1 MVNYDYKANDT
12 DEGAIT
18 LVVHLTKAFEKGTV
32 GCGMHVFNALW
43 FSAENSSGTFVCF
56 LEHQRRVLFDGCV
69 SDSLHTITATLLVCG
84 FCKLCCEMR
93 WNVCSKY
100 VAS

>member
-12 DEGAIT
+12 DEGAINHDGT
-18 LVVHLTKAFEKGTV
+18 LDDIVRKGTV
-32 GCGMHVFNALW
+32 GCGMHVFDALW

-69 SDSLHTITATLLVCG
+69 SDSLHTVTCHFAGVRLLQTV
-84 FCKLCCEMR
+84 L
-93 WNVCSKY
+93 
-100 VAS
+100 